1 MVEEVVFRNCTGL
14 GSVRKP
20 KDPGAGEFVA
30 GKVALCRVGFVNKS
44 VRRVLLINHNA
55 GVS

>member
-44 VRRVLLINHNA
+44 VRRVL
-55 GVS
+55 